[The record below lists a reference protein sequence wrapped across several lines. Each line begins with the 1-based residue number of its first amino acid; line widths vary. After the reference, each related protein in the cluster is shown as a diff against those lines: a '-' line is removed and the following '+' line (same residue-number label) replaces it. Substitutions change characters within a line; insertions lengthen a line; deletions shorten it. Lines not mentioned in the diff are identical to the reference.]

1 MYVHNQ
7 KTRPLVRVP
16 LIPFSTSGTC
26 KPFKWVCKGHEVR
39 MLVLTLYKRSKTE
52 ILARGAVVRFYTTV
66 LTLGREKKVF
76 WRTFFS
82 KKVEVFKGLGYPN
95 K

>member
-1 MYVHNQ
+1 
-7 KTRPLVRVP
+7 
-16 LIPFSTSGTC
+16 
-26 KPFKWVCKGHEVR
+26 
-39 MLVLTLYKRSKTE
+39 MLVLTLYKRSKAE
-52 ILARGAVVRFYTTV
+52 ILAHGAVVRFYTTV